1 MKVNLLELANEII
14 NGKLLQ
20 KDDNLDFLVTCDLSE
35 LKEAAN
41 RIRKAF
47 CGDTVDLCTIINGK
61 SGNCGEN
68 CKYCAQSSYN
78 HTSCKNYNFIN
89 GDLILREARNNA
101 SEGVNRFAIVTSG
114 KSLSGKEFEQALDI
128 YSKINKETTLSL
140 CASLGFLTKNQF
152 KKLYDVGV
160 RNYHDNIETS
170 RRYFP
175 HICTTHSFDEKIATI
190 KLAQSVGFNV
200 CSGGIIGMG
209 ETWQDRIDMA
219 LTLQNLKIKSIPI
232 NVLMAIPGTP
242 LENQAP
248 LSPDEILRTIAI
260 FRLINPSA
268 DIRLAGGRKLLPNNG
283 KEAFSCGISSTITGN
298 MLTTS
303 GSTIKSDRNMLKQL
317 GRIVI

>member
-1 MKVNLLELANEII
+1 MNLWKLSNEII
-14 NGKLLQ
+14 KGERLK
-20 KDDNLDFLVTCDLSE
+20 KEDDLSFLLEADLDE
-35 LKEAAN
+35 LTSAADN
-41 RIRKAF
+41 IRKNLN
-47 CGDTVDLCTIINGK
+47 GDTVDLCAIINGK
-61 SGNCGEN
+61 SGKCGEN
-68 CKYCAQSSYN
+68 CRYCAQSIHHNTNCEIYDFLDSD
-78 HTSCKNYNFIN
+78 TIFEEAKNN
-89 GDLILREARNNA
+89 
-101 SEGVNRFAIVTSG
+101 SKEGVNRFAIVTSG

-152 KKLYDVGV
+152 KKLYDAGV

-248 LSPDEILRTIAI
+248 LSPEEILRTIAI